1 MKSTL
6 CFPETSVQS
15 NKVNSLHSNAVNSE
29 SNMEYCIAAAW
40 IDLVGGDYNS
50 FEGDDW
56 LAISG
61 DIDEGEIYREWF
73 FWQDSELT
81 QEWEAYDPITNYR
94 IVASSRAMLIA
105 KIDQI
110 EDTRKI

>member
-6 CFPETSVQS
+6 CFPETSLQS
-15 NKVNSLHSNAVNSE
+15 NQVNALHTNEVNSE

-50 FEGDDW
+50 FTGDDW

-61 DIDEGEIYREWF
+61 DIDQGEIYREWF
-73 FWQDSELT
+73 LWQDSEVT
-81 QEWEAYDPITNYR
+81 EEWEAYDPITNYR
-94 IVASSRAMLIA
+94 IVASSRGILIA

>member
-15 NKVNSLHSNAVNSE
+15 NKVNSHTNAVNSQ

-40 IDLVGGDYNS
+40 IDLVGGDYS
-50 FEGDDW
+50 SLGGDDW
-56 LAISG
+56 LAVCG

-73 FWQDSELT
+73 FWQDSEVT

-94 IVASSRAMLIA
+94 IVASSRSMLIA

-110 EDTRKI
+110 EATRIN